1 VIAGQARGA
10 RLKSPRGVHIRP
22 MMDRVRGA
30 LFNMIAAQGGPG
42 ERVLDLYA
50 GTGAVGIE
58 ALSRGAVAADFV
70 DNHPRC
76 CRTIQENLIA
86 AGMKGR
92 GRVFRR
98 RADRV
103 LTRPALLAL
112 PSGDLPTYDLVS
124 VTPPY
129 SHTDFVEVLHLLAK
143 SGLVGAGAT
152 VVVEHARTFEM
163 PDQIDRLSRVRQR
176 RYGATVLTFYSL
188 QEELSPT

>member
-1 VIAGQARGA
+1 VRVIAGQARGA

-112 PSGDLPTYDLVS
+112 PSGGPADLRLGVGHAAVLPHRFRGGA
-124 VTPPY
+124 PP
-129 SHTDFVEVLHLLAK
+129 
-143 SGLVGAGAT
+143 SG
-152 VVVEHARTFEM
+152 
-163 PDQIDRLSRVRQR
+163 QIGPCGGRSYRGR
-176 RYGATVLTFYSL
+176 GTCSNI
-188 QEELSPT
+188 